1 MSDALEP
8 RESMEFDVVIVGG
21 GPAGLACAIRLKQ
34 IDPDVNVVVLEKGAE
49 IGAHILSGAV
59 MDPIAVDRLI
69 PKWREEDDHPFKVP
83 VKKDKFYIL
92 GPAGKIPLPTFAM
105 PGLMH
110 NHGNYIVSLGN
121 VCRWLAQKA
130 EAMGIEVF
138 PGFAA
143 SEVIYNDKDA
153 VIGVATGDMGVLAD
167 GKPGPNFERGVELHG
182 KYVLIGEGA
191 RGSLAKTIINKF
203 ELDKDASPQKYGLG
217 FKELWEIDPE
227 KHDEGKVMHTLG
239 WPLKSNQDGGSF
251 IYHIENNMV
260 YVGYVVAL
268 GYKNPYLSPFEEFQ
282 RFKTHTSIAPLL
294 EGAKRI
300 SYGARVMTQGG
311 WQSVPKLS
319 FPGGALIGCSAGFMN
334 VPRIKGSHNAML
346 SGMLA
351 AEHVAEALKAGRS
364 NDELTAYEAAWR
376 TSDIGKDLK
385 PVRNVKPL
393 VTKYGSVIG
402 TMIAGLDMWSTTLLR
417 GWSPFGSM
425 KHAKADYEA
434 TEPAVKHQ
442 PIEYDRPDGKL
453 TFDRSSSV
461 FLSNTNHAED
471 QPKHLHLADAKLQ
484 TTSEFVVYAGMSRR
498 YCPVGVYEW
507 VDKNGD
513 AAKEGEK
520 NAQYVIN
527 AQNCVH
533 CKTCDIK
540 DPNQNI
546 NWVPPQGGEGPV
558 YPNM

>member
-1 MSDALEP
+1 MSAELEP

-21 GPAGLACAIRLKQ
+21 GPSGLASAIRLKQ
-34 IDPDVNVVVLEKGAE
+34 IDPDINVVVLEKGAE

-59 MDPIAVDRLI
+59 IDPVAVDRLF
-69 PKWREEDDHPFKVP
+69 PDWRDEDDHPFKVP
-83 VKKDKFYIL
+83 VRKDKFYL
-92 GPAGKIPLPTFAM
+92 MGAAGKIPLPTWAM
-105 PGLMH
+105 PKLMN

-121 VCRWLAQKA
+121 VCRWMAEKA
-130 EAMGIEVF
+130 EALGVEVF

-143 SEVIYNDKDA
+143 SEVVYNDDGA
-153 VIGVATGDMGVLAD
+153 VIGVATGDLGVQKD
-167 GKPGPNFERGVELHG
+167 GTPGPNFERGVELHG

-191 RGSLAKTIINKF
+191 RGSLAKSLINKF
-203 ELDKDASPQKYGLG
+203 NLDEHSNPQKFGLG

-227 KHDEGKVMHTLG
+227 KHSEGTVMHTLG
-239 WPLKSNQDGGSF
+239 WPLQNNQDGGSF
-251 IYHIENNMV
+251 IYHIENNQV

-282 RFKTHTSIAPLL
+282 KFKTHTSVAPLL
-294 EGAKRI
+294 EGGKRI
-300 SYGARVMTQGG
+300 SYGARAITQGG
-311 WQSVPKLS
+311 WQSVPRLS
-319 FPGGALIGCSAGFMN
+319 FPGGALMGCSAGFVN

-351 AEHVAEALKAGRS
+351 AEHVADALAAGRA
-364 NDELTAYEAAWR
+364 NDELAAYEAAWR
-376 TSDIGKDLK
+376 NSEVGKDLK

-393 VTKYGSVIG
+393 VTKYGSVLG
-402 TMIAGLDMWSTTLLR
+402 TVISGLDMWCTSLLF
-417 GWSPFGSM
+417 GWSPFGTM
-425 KHAKADYEA
+425 NHQKADYQA
-434 TEPAVKHQ
+434 TEPASQHK
-442 PIEYDRPDGKL
+442 PIDYPKPDGKL

-461 FLSNTNHAED
+461 FLSNTNHDEN
-471 QPKHLHLADAKLQ
+471 QPKHLKLLDADLQ
-484 TTSEFVVYAGMSRR
+484 KSSEFAVYAGLSRR

-507 VDKNGD
+507 VDAKGD
-513 AAKEGEK
+513 AAQEGDKDAEF
-520 NAQYVIN
+520 VIN

-546 NWVPPQGGEGPV
+546 NWVPPQGAEGPV

>member
-1 MSDALEP
+1 MSDTLEP

-21 GPAGLACAIRLKQ
+21 GPSGLAAAIRLKQ
-34 IDPDVNVVVLEKGAE
+34 LDENINVVVLEKGAE
-49 IGAHILSGAV
+49 VGAHILSGAV
-59 MDPIAVDRLI
+59 VDPIAVDRLF
-69 PKWREEDDHPFKVP
+69 PKWRDEDNHPFKVP
-83 VKKDKFYIL
+83 VKKDKFYLL
-92 GPAGKIPLPTFAM
+92 GEGGRIPLPTWGM
-105 PGLMH
+105 PKLMN

-121 VCRWLAQKA
+121 VCRWMAEKA
-130 EAMGIEVF
+130 EALGVEVF

-143 SEVIYNDKDA
+143 SEVIYNDKGA
-153 VIGVATGDMGVLAD
+153 VVGVATGDMGVQAD
-167 GKPGPNFERGVELHG
+167 GTPGPNFERGVELHG

-191 RGSLAKTIINKF
+191 RGSLAKDLIAKF
-203 ELDKDASPQKYGLG
+203 DLGENADPQKYGLG
-217 FKELWEIDPE
+217 FKELWEIDPKQHE
-227 KHDEGKVMHTLG
+227 EGTVVHTLG

-251 IYHIENNMV
+251 VYHVEDNQV

-282 RFKTHTSIAPLL
+282 RFKTHPSIAPLL
-294 EGAKRI
+294 EGGKRL
-300 SYGARVMTQGG
+300 SYGARAITQGG
-311 WQSVPKLS
+311 WQSVPRLS
-319 FPGGALIGCSAGFMN
+319 FPGGALLGCSAGLVN

-351 AEHVAEALKAGRS
+351 AEHVAEALSAGRS
-364 NDELTAYEAAWR
+364 NDELETYEAAWR
-376 TSDIGKDLK
+376 ASDVGKDLK
-385 PVRNVKPL
+385 PVRNVKPM
-393 VTKYGSVIG
+393 VTKYGAVLG
-402 TMIAGLDMWSTTLLR
+402 TILSGADMWCTSLLG
-417 GWSPFGSM
+417 GWSPFGTM
-425 KHAKADYEA
+425 KHEKWDYEA
-434 TEPAVKHQ
+434 TEPASKHE
-442 PIEYDRPDGKL
+442 PIEYPKPDGKL

-471 QPKHLHLADAKLQ
+471 QPKHLHLKDAKLQ
-484 TTSEFVVYAGMSRR
+484 KSSEFDIYAGMSRR

-507 VDKNGD
+507 VDASGD
-513 AAKEGEK
+513 SAKEGDA
-520 NAQYVIN
+520 NASYVIN